1 MFVKISEQI
10 TEKLLTENII
20 STDNRELYCYGIRN
34 GLILILNLLT
44 VITIGIILN
53 QVISGII
60 FLLFYTPL
68 RNFAGGYHA
77 RTPERCYV
85 FSVILIFAVL
95 LAMKYVSVSSFICI
109 ISVNISYII
118 IALFAPVEDVN
129 KRLDD
134 TEKKVYK
141 KRTVLVIII
150 EDILCF
156 TAFIFNID
164 LLLICSFYS
173 SVIAMGLVVSGI
185 VNNIYLNKKV

>member
-1 MFVKISEQI
+1 MFVKTSE
-10 TEKLLTENII
+10 II
-20 STDNRELYCYGIRN
+20 SKKLVKEKIISAENKELYSYGIRN
-34 GLILILNLLT
+34 GLIMMMNLVT
-44 VITIGIILN
+44 VVIIGIILN
-53 QVISGII
+53 QVISGIV
-60 FLLFYTPL
+60 FMSLYMPL
-68 RNFAGGYHA
+68 RTFAGGYHA

-173 SVIAMGLVVSGI
+173 SVIAMGLVVSGV
-185 VNNIYLNKKV
+185 VNNIPSQR